1 MSGER
6 PSQLRP
12 LPPHCGRAFVLA
24 LFLSLTA
31 CTPRDLFLGTGAA
44 IGTAALQERG
54 IDGAFSDTSL
64 RLAISDAWF
73 KASLDLFGRCNLM
86 ISRRQVVITGRV
98 PDQAM
103 KQRAEQ
109 LARQAGATEI
119 VNQLTIGPDVPLMTV
134 LQDRMIAS
142 QLRGAL
148 TFDRDVSGVNYA
160 ISVEDGVVYLGGIA
174 HSEAELR
181 RVTYLASDI
190 NGTKLVK
197 SFVQVPESSYAE
209 ARPAYISP

>member
-6 PSQLRP
+6 PPQLSFLFRSV
-12 LPPHCGRAFVLA
+12 GQVMVLA
-24 LFLSLTA
+24 VFLVLTA

-44 IGTAALQERG
+44 VGTAALQERG
-54 IDGAFSDTSL
+54 LDGAFSDTGL
-64 RLAISDAWF
+64 RLAINDAWF
-73 KASLDLFGRCNLM
+73 KASIDLYERCNLM

-98 PDQAM
+98 PDEGM

-119 VNQLTIGPDVPLMTV
+119 VNQLTVGPDLPFMTAM
-134 LQDRMIAS
+134 QDRMLAS
-142 QLRGAL
+142 QLRGTL
-148 TFDRDVSGVNYA
+148 TFDRDVSGINYA
-160 ISVEDGVVYLGGIA
+160 ISVKDGVVYLAGIA
-174 HSEAELR
+174 RSEAELR
-181 RVTYLASDI
+181 RVTYLASDM